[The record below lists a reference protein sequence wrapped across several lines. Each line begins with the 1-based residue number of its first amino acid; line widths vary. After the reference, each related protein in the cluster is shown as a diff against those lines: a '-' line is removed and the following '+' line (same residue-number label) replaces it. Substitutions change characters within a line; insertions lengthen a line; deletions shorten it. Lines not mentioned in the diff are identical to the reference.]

1 MLGGCGMKELDKM
14 ALKKNSVAL
23 CKELV
28 VDELFIQYLQA
39 EDILTEAMAETILV
53 RHSVLL

>member
-1 MLGGCGMKELDKM
+1 MLGGCGMKELEKV

-28 VDELFIQYLQA
+28 VDELLIQCLQS
-39 EDILTEAMAETILV
+39 EDILTEAMAETIMV
-53 RHSVLL
+53 RHKLLL